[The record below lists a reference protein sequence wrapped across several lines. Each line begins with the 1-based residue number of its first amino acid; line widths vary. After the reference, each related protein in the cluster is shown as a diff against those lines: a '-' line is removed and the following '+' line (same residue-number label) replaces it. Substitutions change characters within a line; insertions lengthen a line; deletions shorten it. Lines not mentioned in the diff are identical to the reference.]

1 MPGGALGARVR
12 DLVED
17 EGELRR
23 RRPRR
28 RRDGSPQEGSHRAR
42 RGRGAGVCR
51 PLEAP
56 AQRVLGNPRA
66 RLAVSLP
73 TYSGNTYFARCAAK
87 AHIVSSI
94 PSALTPRAWRTRLY
108 LVQTGMLWF
117 LKTRW
122 GTKSQM
128 GYKKRQTAE
137 GGKHPLLRESARDS
151 SCLLNTLIPQ
161 ERPQAARWSA
171 TG

>member
-1 MPGGALGARVR
+1 MSSV
-12 DLVED
+12 
-17 EGELRR
+17 R

-28 RRDGSPQEGSHRAR
+28 RRDGGPQEGSHRAR